1 MKIGILVL
9 ACVVFAV
16 AAAAVFVRSRRECPN
31 CRGAAPLAKAL
42 AMPEWLREIEAENL
56 GRVFAGDEEKLRF
69 AIRLAEENVR
79 RGTGG
84 PFGAAIFSL
93 ADERLIAVGVN
104 RVVPAKQSWAHAE
117 MTAYAHA
124 QNRLGSHDLKGCAIA
139 SSCEPCAMCTGA
151 TPWSGVEKLIYGA
164 SGDAARGVG
173 FDEGDKPADWRG
185 ALEKRGVRV
194 VGPLLEDAAGT
205 PFRLYRE
212 KGGEIY

>member
-1 MKIGILVL
+1 
-9 ACVVFAV
+9 
-16 AAAAVFVRSRRECPN
+16 
-31 CRGAAPLAKAL
+31 
-42 AMPEWLREIEAENL
+42 MPEWLREIEAENL

-151 TPWSGVEKLIYGA
+151 TSWS
-164 SGDAARGVG
+164 GVG

-194 VGPLLEDAAGT
+194 VGPLLKDAAGT

>member
-9 ACVVFAV
+9 ACVVLAV
-16 AAAAVFVRSRRECPN
+16 AAAFFVRPRHECPN
-31 CRGAAPLAKAL
+31 CRGAAPLAEAL

-93 ADERLIAVGVN
+93 ADERLIAVG
-104 RVVPAKQSWAHAE
+104 
-117 MTAYAHA
+117 
-124 QNRLGSHDLKGCAIA
+124 
-139 SSCEPCAMCTGA
+139 
-151 TPWSGVEKLIYGA
+151 
-164 SGDAARGVG
+164 
-173 FDEGDKPADWRG
+173 
-185 ALEKRGVRV
+185 
-194 VGPLLEDAAGT
+194 
-205 PFRLYRE
+205 RE